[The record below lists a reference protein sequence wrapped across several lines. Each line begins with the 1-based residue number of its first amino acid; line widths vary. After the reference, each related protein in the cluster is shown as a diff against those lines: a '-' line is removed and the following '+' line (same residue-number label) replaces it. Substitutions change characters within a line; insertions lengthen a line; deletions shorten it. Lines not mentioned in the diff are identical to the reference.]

1 MTRPDQFKA
10 RISAILKR
18 FTDPTNPDLLN
29 FVSGVNDAGD
39 VGAIDDGTYGDPLR
53 DTRPDFVKRDED
65 GWEKI

>member
-1 MTRPDQFKA
+1 MTKA
-10 RISAILKR
+10 QSLKAFTDRILKR

-53 DTRPDFVKRDED
+53 DTRPDFVIADEK
-65 GWEKI
+65 GWVKL